1 MSVASAETQATFCA
15 TLFDEFAR
23 AGLTHVVVC
32 PGSRSTPLALAAAAS
47 GLEVQVRLDER
58 SAGFFALGIARVTH
72 RPVVIVVTSGTAV
85 AELSAAV
92 VEASLD
98 RVPLIVLS
106 ADRPIELHQR
116 GAAQTINQAG
126 IFSAHARFSIDIQAP
141 GAMTHMQW
149 RPMASRLVLESLG
162 GAESAGVAHANLG
175 FTEPLVAAPGDLPV
189 GRSDGG
195 PWLRRSRIGSE
206 RRGLQDLRPR
216 RVVVL
221 GGGIDDEVAVEQLV
235 TTSPV
240 PVLADPRSGARRVSA
255 PNLITAADAIVR
267 SAEALTTYRPDQ
279 IVIVGAPAA
288 SKELALWME
297 SCATQGTSLLTL
309 GPDGPRR
316 FPLSASVEHR
326 TVASLADAAYA
337 LSMEPTPGDDAFVQ
351 LWRDAEHKVRASLAD
366 FLSSQTW
373 SEMSVVASVAKA
385 STRDEVLV
393 ASSSMPIRDLEFF
406 GGLCAARVVSNRGAN
421 GIDGVVST
429 ALGVAAS
436 KRSTTCVIGDLAFLY
451 DVSALV
457 DGVTDGDGL
466 RIVVLDNRGGGIF
479 SFLPQRREVNG
490 DRFEQLFGTPPHVD
504 PLAVAHG
511 FGITANEIRDLREL
525 EAAMAKPVA
534 GLEVLVCRMP
544 DRDTNAQLHANLHA
558 QLAAALH

>member
-23 AGLTHVVVC
+23 AGLSHVVVC

-58 SAGFFALGIARVTH
+58 SAGFFALGIARATS

-106 ADRPIELHQR
+106 ADRPVELHQR

-126 IFSAHARFSIDIQAP
+126 IFSAHARFNIDIQAP
-141 GAMTHMQW
+141 GAISPTQW
-149 RPMASRLVLESLG
+149 RPMASRLVLESMG
-162 GAESAGVAHANLG
+162 DAEPAGVAHANLG
-175 FTEPLVAAPGDLPV
+175 FTEPLTAPPGDLPA
-189 GRSDGG
+189 GRPDGG
-195 PWLRRSRIGSE
+195 PWLRNSRIGSE
-206 RRGLQDLRPR
+206 RRGLQDLTPR

-221 GGGIDDEVAVEQLV
+221 GGGIDDDEAIAQLV
-235 TTSPV
+235 ASSPV
-240 PVLADPRSGARRVSA
+240 PVLADPRSGGRRVTGH
-255 PNLITAADAIVR
+255 NLITAADAIVR
-267 SAEALTTYRPDQ
+267 GSQALSTYRPDQ

-297 SCATQGTSLLTL
+297 GCAAQGTDLLTL

-337 LSMEPTPGDDAFVQ
+337 LAMEPTPGDDAFVQ
-351 LWRDAEHKVRASLAD
+351 LWRDAEHKVRAA
-366 FLSSQTW
+366 LSEFMATQAW
-373 SEMSVVASVAKA
+373 SEMRVVATVATA
-385 STRDEVLV
+385 ATHDETLV
-393 ASSSMPIRDLEFF
+393 VSSSMPIRDLEFF
-406 GGLCAARVVSNRGAN
+406 GGPCAAHIVSNRGAN

-436 KRSTTCVIGDLAFLY
+436 NRRTTCVIGDLAFLY

-457 DGVTDGDGL
+457 DGVTPSGGL
-466 RIVVLDNRGGGIF
+466 RIIVLDNRGGGIF
-479 SFLPQRREVNG
+479 SFLPQAREVDG
-490 DRFEQLFGTPPHVD
+490 DRFEQLFGTPPLVD
-504 PLAVAHG
+504 PLTVARG
-511 FGITANEIRDLREL
+511 FGVQASEILDVPQL
-525 EAAMAKPVA
+525 EAALAAPIE

-544 DRDTNAQLHANLHA
+544 DRDTNAQVH
-558 QLAAALH
+558 AALHAHLVAAF